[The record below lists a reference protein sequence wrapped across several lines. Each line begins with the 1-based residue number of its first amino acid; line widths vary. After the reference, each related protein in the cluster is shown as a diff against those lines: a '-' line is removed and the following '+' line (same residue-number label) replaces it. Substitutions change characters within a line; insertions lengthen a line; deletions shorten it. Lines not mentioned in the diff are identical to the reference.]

1 MRFAARAAAR
11 VARAIAPRAGSR
23 AATMMLAGSERLGVP
38 DRAGRMLVR
47 EAERRFATG
56 DVAGSQ
62 QLLSALARRPPAAVP
77 VAVALSA
84 ARTLRRVGEPER
96 AAALAAAVLGRADL
110 SDRQRAHA
118 RVQLAWAQERA
129 GRLTEALP
137 HLAEAVAARP
147 DNQAWRQSLAGW
159 HYRIGETE
167 EKARHWPAAAT
178 AYQEAIAL
186 DGARAWWH
194 YRLGQVL
201 EKAGQWEPAAAAY
214 EQAIA
219 RDGNH
224 PGWHERLAQVA
235 AKSPDWALAKAS
247 TQQPG
252 GSQPAVPAAGVVAP
266 PARRAVTGWI
276 PAADGGGDATVR
288 FKLNGTVIADTLASR
303 EVSFGDRRYL
313 QFRRNLQD
321 LWKYGGAGDVLEVE
335 HAGAPLHIVDSGAR
349 FAFTA
354 PQSRADELLAR
365 VAEGQIFNKYGRLRQ
380 SIQLDHDWQ
389 SMMFELFFQLRKEL
403 SESLGL
409 ELFPFYG
416 TMLGAV
422 REQNFIGHDN
432 DFDTVYISGHSTP
445 AAVRDEFRRVCD
457 FLVDRGY
464 SLRVKK
470 THTWVRVPG
479 TGRELDATLSH
490 KLDIF
495 FAWFDEDG
503 YFQTSYGHHGE
514 AIQRSDDFFAFRTE
528 QLGIREIPVP
538 RNAEDILV
546 QLYGPGWRQPDP
558 GFTHFARTRVLH
570 DEFQLGLGE
579 ANEPYWRQFYR
590 ENRVD
595 GASSFAQ
602 FVADR
607 LPATGTLLDIG
618 CGTGRDAIYLAR
630 RGYTVV
636 GLDRSAEAIER
647 AQEACQQAGVA
658 GVRFAQLDA
667 SSRPEVE
674 RCLSPD
680 LLPATGS
687 ENVTVYLRFFLHSVD
702 ESTEDSLLA
711 ALVDVLAGGFRL
723 CAEFRT
729 TRDGSLPKVYGDHYR
744 RYIDEQL
751 FAAKLRQAWGFEIEH
766 LAAGRGLSPYEGE
779 DPHLARVIARTPG
792 AGNSIQ

>member
-1 MRFAARAAAR
+1 A
-11 VARAIAPRAGSR
+11 
-23 AATMMLAGSERLGVP
+23 
-38 DRAGRMLVR
+38 
-47 EAERRFATG
+47 
-56 DVAGSQ
+56 
-62 QLLSALARRPPAAVP
+62 
-77 VAVALSA
+77 
-84 ARTLRRVGEPER
+84 
-96 AAALAAAVLGRADL
+96 
-110 SDRQRAHA
+110 
-118 RVQLAWAQERA
+118 
-129 GRLTEALP
+129 
-137 HLAEAVAARP
+137 
-147 DNQAWRQSLAGW
+147 
-159 HYRIGETE
+159 E
-167 EKARHWPAAAT
+167 EKARRWPAAAA
-178 AYQEAIAL
+178 AYREAVAQ
-186 DGARAWWH
+186 DGTRAWWY

-201 EKAGQWEPAAAAY
+201 EKAGEWQPAAVAY
-214 EQAIA
+214 EQAIG

-235 AKSPDWALAKAS
+235 AKSPDWALSKAS
-247 TQQPG
+247 SQSEPSTQAK
-252 GSQPAVPAAGVVAP
+252 AVPAAGVVAP
-266 PARRAVTGWI
+266 PARRAVTGWV
-276 PAADGGGDATVR
+276 PAGDGSDPTVR
-288 FKLNGTVIADTLASR
+288 FRFNGTVIADTRASQ
-303 EVSFGDRRYL
+303 EVNFGGQRFR

-321 LWKYGGAGDVLEVE
+321 LWKYGGVGDVLEVE
-335 HAGAPLHIVDSGAR
+335 HAGAPLHIVDSGTR

-354 PQSRADELLAR
+354 PHSRADEALAR
-365 VAEGQIFNKYGRLRQ
+365 VAAGHVFNKYGRLRQ
-380 SIQLDHDWQ
+380 SIQVDHEWQ

-403 SESLGL
+403 QEALGL
-409 ELFPFYG
+409 QLFPFYG

-445 AAVRDEFRRVCD
+445 AAVRDEFRQVCD

-495 FAWFDEDG
+495 FGWFDQDG

-514 AIQRSDDFFAFRTE
+514 AIQRCDDFFEFRTE

-546 QLYGPGWRQPDP
+546 QLYGPGWREPDP

-570 DEFQLGLGE
+570 DEFQLGVGE

-590 ENRVD
+590 DHRVD

-607 LPATGTLLDIG
+607 LPATGVLLDIG
-618 CGTGRDAIYLAR
+618 CGTGRDAVYLAS
-630 RGYTVV
+630 RGHTVL

-647 AQEACQQAGVA
+647 AREASRQAGLE

-667 SSRPEVE
+667 ASRPDIE
-674 RCLSPD
+674 RVLPGD
-680 LLPATGS
+680 LGTD
-687 ENVTVYLRFFLHSVD
+687 VTVYLRFFLHSID
-702 ESTEDSLLA
+702 ESTEDTLLA
-711 ALVDVLAGGFRL
+711 ALVDALAGGFRL

-729 TRDGSLPKVYGDHYR
+729 TKDDSLPKVYGDHYR
-744 RYIDEQL
+744 RYLDEQA
-751 FAAKLRQAWGFEIEH
+751 FADKLRRTWGFEIEH
-766 LAAGRGLSPYEGE
+766 LEAGRGLSPYEGE

-792 AGNSIQ
+792 PVTGIR